1 MPFLAP
7 CACSA
12 DAVWQAE
19 RASTV
24 WRPEGRKGRCE
35 SDLGPQPLS
44 RDRPANCIN
53 KRGDVGPAGGL
64 GAGGWGR
71 DQQARAGD
79 PRAGLM
85 AQGRGLGLSLAP
97 ALKQKGHLSTPS
109 QPQRLCLGG
118 DRDLKASGTERPLEM
133 REGWDR
139 VLEQPPT
146 GTGRGPSLSQGLE
159 DSSMADMESPKPS

>member
-1 MPFLAP
+1 MSQTLAP
-7 CACSA
+7 SPSA
-12 DAVWQAE
+12 ETALLIALTNAE
-19 RASTV
+19 M
-24 WRPEGRKGRCE
+24 
-35 SDLGPQPLS
+35 LGQL
-44 RDRPANCIN
+44 
-53 KRGDVGPAGGL
+53 GGWGL
-64 GAGGWGR
+64 GGWGR

-133 REGWDR
+133 RGGWDR

-146 GTGRGPSLSQGLE
+146 GTKRGPSLSQGLE
-159 DSSMADMESPKPS
+159 DSSMADVESPKPS